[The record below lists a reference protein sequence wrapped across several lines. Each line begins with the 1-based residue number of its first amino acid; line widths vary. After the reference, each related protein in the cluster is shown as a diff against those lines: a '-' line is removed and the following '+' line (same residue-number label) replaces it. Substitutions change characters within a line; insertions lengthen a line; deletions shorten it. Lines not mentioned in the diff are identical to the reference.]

1 MHVETITVGW
11 SWEDGLKI
19 NLSFT
24 KIPLRSRCL
33 QHFQRVSLELQRS
46 GGGEVFWLKWWQRDL
61 HFSSVLLC
69 QHIVA
74 WNYGSQADS
83 AFGRIAVIAGNRKV
97 TWLTL
102 NKRMCAQTKTFG
114 ELFPF
119 STAFHSFVLF
129 LHLRRPLFLLGR
141 VSASRSGSARAL
153 WHVK

>member
-24 KIPLRSRCL
+24 KIPLWSRCL
-33 QHFQRVSLELQRS
+33 QHFHRVSLELQLS
-46 GGGEVFWLKWWQRDL
+46 GGGEVFWLKWWQRHP

-83 AFGRIAVIAGNRKV
+83 AFVRITVIAGNRKV

-114 ELFPF
+114 ELF
-119 STAFHSFVLF
+119 SFLDSF
-129 LHLRRPLFLLGR
+129 PLFCFISPYSLPVIPFGPRFCESIGVSSRVVGR
-141 VSASRSGSARAL
+141 
-153 WHVK
+153 